1 MKKTALNKKQYE
13 KEINKIR
20 LFNSLYGFDF
30 ETEVYDEKL
39 NEYTWNGM
47 TLADHVKRDKGGK
60 IRFSSLELIN
70 TRKVYVYGLVRRV
83 SANGMNRQI
92 SLFAVTKSGEIS
104 NLTYMA
110 SMILDGKEPPVNAY
124 HEHVIKVTGTGMDMV
139 FHLVYNLS
147 SILFEG
153 IEGLEGLAQEGRE
166 GYILNKRN
174 L

>member
-1 MKKTALNKKQYE
+1 MKTKKLTKKQYE

-30 ETEVYDEKL
+30 ETEVFDEKQ

-47 TLADHVKRDKGGK
+47 TLADHVQNDKGGK
-60 IRFSSLELIN
+60 IRFSALELIN
-70 TRKVYVYGLVRRV
+70 TEKKYIYGLVRRV

-92 SLFAVTKSGEIS
+92 SLFAVTKNGEIA
-104 NLTYMA
+104 NITYMA
-110 SMILDGKEPPVNAY
+110 SMILEGKEPPTNSY
-124 HEHVIKVTGTGMDMV
+124 YEHVIKVTGAGMDMV

-153 IEGLEGLAQEGRE
+153 IEGLEEPGYGRE
-166 GYILNKRN
+166 GYILQKRN

>member
-1 MKKTALNKKQYE
+1 MKTKLTKKQIE
-13 KEINKIR
+13 KEINKVR

-30 ETEVYDEKL
+30 QTEEYDEKK

-47 TLADHVKRDKGGK
+47 TLADHVQRDKGGK
-60 IRFSSLELIN
+60 IRFSALELIN
-70 TRKVYVYGLVRRV
+70 TRKIYVYGLVRRV

-92 SLFAVTKSGEIS
+92 SLFAVTKSGEIA
-104 NLTYMA
+104 NITYMA
-110 SMILDGKEPPVNAY
+110 SLILNGKEPATNSW

>member
-1 MKKTALNKKQYE
+1 MKTKLTKKQYE

-30 ETEVYDEKL
+30 ETEEYDEKKK
-39 NEYTWNGM
+39 EYTWNRL
-47 TLADHVKRDKGGK
+47 TLADHVKKDARA
-60 IRFSSLELIN
+60 LALIN
-70 TRKVYVYGLVRRV
+70 TRKVYIYGLVRRV

-92 SLFAVTKSGEIS
+92 SLFSVTKSGEIA
-104 NLTYMA
+104 NITYMA
-110 SMILDGKEPPVNAY
+110 SMILDGKEPPTNQY
-124 HEHVIKVTGTGMDMV
+124 YEHVIKVTGAGMDMV

-147 SILFEG
+147 GILFEG
-153 IEGLEGLAQEGRE
+153 IEGLEEPGRE